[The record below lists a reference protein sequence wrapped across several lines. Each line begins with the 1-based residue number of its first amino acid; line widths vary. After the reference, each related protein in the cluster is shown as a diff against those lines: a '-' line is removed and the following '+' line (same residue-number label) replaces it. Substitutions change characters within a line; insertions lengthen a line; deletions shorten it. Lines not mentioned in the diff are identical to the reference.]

1 MSSEHLP
8 IEESLPQTA
17 CVGSL
22 EHHEHTVPP
31 STIFETPP
39 SDSHDDHFHLK
50 QKLKNHL
57 VLNTGETINTNSI
70 TFTGPTC
77 DKCLRKSTES
87 YDIGVCTYDSS
98 ELHIKNRKF
107 GQKLPSTGRI
117 SLCTSCITYTTTDA
131 RSFKTAWPSILS
143 SYWVSEDKDEA
154 ILEKIISL
162 LPCTILEMYCHS
174 MEKYSQVFKSV
185 LERTKLVVADRT
197 SDRSLLL
204 RNNVELKGA
213 DLKRNYDKFP
223 LPDVVCPWGCWDFVE
238 KCQTLSFE
246 CFLANIDPDFRNS
259 NHKESLLKGVTSNFP
274 QGFTL
279 LQKFEITPAVI
290 IEDDG
295 HFAYLSCSKHSGET
309 LQYLHP
315 PRNPI
320 LSSVSPNKP
329 ERLAVTQQQMNIVK
343 TGKPKF
349 NSHSSHLI
357 EERGSFTGISSS
369 TLQFPTFLESS
380 TLLDDLS
387 EFVIS
392 KGRSDVYPL
401 IEYFLEN
408 HIVDQNFTD
417 FLFNSTLN
425 LTSHEI
431 AEAIANSTNVSLY
444 DAFKLQMHLNGN
456 HDNDELQISFPVYA
470 HNLGKKSDYG
480 CVPPCLFKT
489 GTIAKVF
496 EGLVRFTASFLPS
509 LRNSETDALRQ
520 LSQSFCNLLF
530 LTGSTKSAINE
541 AKAKVLSITE
551 NITDH
556 LSDNSSSVN
565 SFFEYLVAANLAAFK
580 VPSRSFTSIPP
591 TTTNSVEGPLF
602 VFAPTRSERDCDI
615 PMDTLTHNLET
626 YQLVFLSKNFWKA
639 EFYCRHQREN
649 SAWFESFS
657 CLNSFSETSFGNFYD
672 FAAKGT
678 WDIAVYEKL
687 ETSDSQKILRT
698 FLNSIGAQDNLSCER
713 HNCLLIQKNP
723 LDTLTCFN
731 ILCRKKAKWVC
742 PKVDCNTGVCKH
754 HSEELINESS
764 RCAITS
770 KKERTDPLF
779 TDNFEDQNDPTLDNQ
794 TNFEPNNLQQHE
806 LNLIFEPENY
816 LTMSVD
822 TSDQTL
828 PFSSNSGVPSISYF
842 IKETHT
848 NRVPTK
854 VLLNN
859 YLNVLQRTKVP
870 LWTTNAHK
878 NFLQSIV
885 SRIPNTSV
893 PLLYPEALLFPSIFW
908 KQQEDGSFPGAL
920 PSCLLQSDELNTKL
934 GFATVSKHL
943 WNRLT
948 NGSLLTSTST
958 GYASFAFDI
967 KMNQELNRS
976 HSNFIVFK
984 RGFEDYLGADEALK
998 LPNCAIK
1005 WDGLDSSKRVQE
1017 VAAACAEES
1026 PHYFFTLTCSMAGQ
1040 FGVRPLFEAI
1050 NELYAN
1056 ENRDVYEAVVQ
1067 SFMGMFVRMWER
1079 MSSVVMGYIEK
1090 SSERPLGEV
1099 LRIWWRYEF
1108 QTSQGN
1114 LPHIHCLLWVNELK
1128 SSECF
1133 QNRVVLKKCQLLFSL
1148 EDTFLKTIGLVKDTD
1163 HAFSLYKDAVKI
1175 HYHSCAAT
1183 NFRCHK
1189 RTNENGQSFCRYP
1202 VYPTSA
1208 EYHLE
1213 EVDVNHSDETFHVLS
1228 LCQLAK
1234 EKIGYVDTMCVTE
1247 ELKAGQW
1254 FYPSQKNQNVTPMN
1268 PHLFVLTESQNN
1280 LLICDKYLSARYIA
1294 KYAAGAEEKANVS
1307 ITAGKKENELH
1318 VDVGSIENNKI
1329 ASVQHRLR
1337 KEEQQQRKRSCQAKH
1352 ICITECYWHLFD
1364 LPFVRSSF
1372 SSVCLNTNEMENRP
1386 GVKLTHQRRRL
1397 STHSENQFT
1406 SPLITVRDQFP
1417 NWRQFTESQKRIIQ
1431 LHCESNISVSNITAH
1446 SARPPELLFIKNPRK
1461 YFWLLSRETIKKPTT
1476 SQLCQLLRSNK
1487 MIWIDGFGKQ
1497 ILVRRNR
1504 VPQFLEILQNST
1516 EESATSLRAAIETEA
1531 DMASLTSKILDS
1543 RSNVVVYFSKIYPSD
1558 AGKFLIHLLLSMGE
1572 FETELDLF
1580 NCTSLLDSFKKAGL
1594 WSESSV
1600 RQNILKLTKKY
1611 ILEEAQFLPGS
1622 TRMFNKNVVQCF
1634 QTLTEFFENGSID
1647 YVELPRVLLS
1657 SVQAAVDDKVEVFL
1671 KQTRVNIAKG
1681 LIASGKVPNCPS
1693 ELQIAQATTATCVPF
1708 SPTLATLPT
1717 QTATSYG
1724 KQKTFLDQF
1733 INAIDQYLSGSKV
1746 FVPHH
1751 FALGKPGT
1759 GKSTITLVATCYAM
1773 CKGLCCMITTL
1784 AGEKAAQF
1792 GGMHLHRLIPIP
1804 VKTSLPVMKQVES
1817 TVQRLYHDPLRLTFL
1832 KRLDVLVIEEVGM
1845 LNSEQWSVLDHT
1857 LRFVN
1862 NSNVPMGGILV
1873 LGNGD
1878 PKQLRPPSGPLLWI
1892 SPILYTNFRL
1902 FYLAEYVRMIDPL
1915 GARLLTLLDRLE
1927 VSDAEA
1933 EEIVDILS
1941 NNSTFVEKWSDIRND
1956 EAILRVVPTKQAEK
1970 KLVNEKYNLIRST
1983 NNNHLTFNS
1992 TDEVSRRGQ
2001 NLWSKTEDANC
2012 ITHLNRNCLEPNS
2025 LLIYEGAPMR
2035 ITRNIQDL
2043 LVTQG
2048 QLCVIRQVP
2057 DADST
2062 SLDLFVAPPCV
2073 RSLPPVQPD
2082 GSRNFELSGWRTVSV
2097 RRMEGLPQNFRN
2109 HSSLRRTQFPLK
2121 PFQASTIHKCIGDD
2135 VPLLATQ
2142 IATTDP
2148 FERKMFKLWEK
2159 NQLLVL
2165 VSRVKELK
2173 DLTFVGS
2180 KSATLKTIKDIATST
2195 SQWDYFVHEFVEAL
2209 SQQDLSKPLA
2219 TFPVSQHIYSMS
2231 CQSVPQDS
2239 CATVFCLMS
2248 LKDGTIA
2255 VAACTN
2261 IRKTLQQK
2269 NSFDITENT
2278 LTGNKKPWALLCA
2291 AFHPTVS
2298 ALDDSVRAL
2307 ECHWNNSL
2315 PHDEKPDPP
2324 KIVRLLQETTLSFTC
2339 FYQTINFVS
2348 FVHP

>member
-1 MSSEHLP
+1 MSSQQLP

-17 CVGSL
+17 SVGSL
-22 EHHEHTVPP
+22 EHNDHTVPS
-31 STIFETPP
+31 STTFETPP
-39 SDSHDDHFHLK
+39 PDPHDDDHFNIK
-50 QKLKNHL
+50 QKLKDHL
-57 VLNTGETINTNSI
+57 ILNTGKTINTNSMS
-70 TFTGPTC
+70 FTGPTC
-77 DKCLRKSTES
+77 DKCLRKSTVS
-87 YDIGVCTYDSS
+87 YDIGVCTYNTTG
-98 ELHIKNRKF
+98 LHIKNRKF

-143 SYWVSEDKDEA
+143 SYWVSEDKDET
-154 ILEKIISL
+154 IIEKIVSL
-162 LPCTILEMYCHS
+162 LPCSILELFCHS
-174 MEKYSQVFKSV
+174 MEKYSQVFQNV
-185 LERTKLVVADRT
+185 LQRTKLVVKDRT

-204 RNNVELKGA
+204 RNKVELKGA
-213 DLKRNYDKFP
+213 DLKQNFDKFP

-246 CFLANIDPDFRNS
+246 CFLASIDADFRYS
-259 NHKESLLKGVTSNFP
+259 THKESLLRGVTSNFP

-290 IEDDG
+290 IEDG
-295 HFAYLSCSKHSGET
+295 HLAYLTCSKHSGET

-329 ERLAVTQQQMNIVK
+329 ERLALTQQQLNIVK

-380 TLLDDLS
+380 TLLNDLS

-401 IEYFLEN
+401 VEYFLEN
-408 HIVDQNFTD
+408 NIVDQNFID
-417 FLFNSTLN
+417 FLFNNTFH
-425 LTSHEI
+425 LTSQEI
-431 AEAIANSTNVSLY
+431 AAAITNSTNISLY

-456 HDNDELQISFPVYA
+456 HDNDALDIFFPVYA
-470 HNLGKKSDYG
+470 HSLGKNSEYG
-480 CVPPCLFKT
+480 CVPPCLFAT
-489 GTIAKVF
+489 RTIAKVF
-496 EGLVRFTASFLPS
+496 EGLVRFSASFLPS
-509 LRNSETDALRQ
+509 LRNSDNEALRQ
-520 LSQSFCNLLF
+520 LSKSFCNLLF
-530 LTGSTKSAINE
+530 MTGSARVAISK
-541 AKAKVLSITE
+541 AKAKVVSITE
-551 NITDH
+551 NINEQV
-556 LSDNSSSVN
+556 SDNSSSLN
-565 SFFEYLVAANLAAFK
+565 SFFEYLVAGNLPAFK
-580 VPSRSFTSIPP
+580 VSSRSFTSLP
-591 TTTNSVEGPLF
+591 TTATNSVEGPLF
-602 VFAPTRSERDCDI
+602 VFAPSRSERDSDI
-615 PMDTLTHNLET
+615 PIDTFIHNSKT

-639 EFYCRHQREN
+639 EFYCRHQRNN
-649 SAWFESFS
+649 SAWFEFFS
-657 CLNSFSETSFGNFYD
+657 CLNSFTETSFGNFYD

-687 ETSDSQKILRT
+687 ETSDSQTVLRT
-698 FLNSIGAQDNLSCER
+698 FLNSIGGQGILSCER
-713 HNCLLIQKNP
+713 HKRLLIQKNP
-723 LDTLTCFN
+723 LDTLTCFKPS
-731 ILCRKKAKWVC
+731 CRKKAKWIC
-742 PKVDCNTGVCKH
+742 PKVDCNTGVCKQ
-754 HSEELINESS
+754 HSEELIADPSM
-764 RCAITS
+764 CAITS
-770 KKERTDPLF
+770 NKERTVPLF
-779 TDNFEDQNDPTLDNQ
+779 TDNIEDQTDHSLDNG
-794 TNFEPNNLQQHE
+794 TFFERNSLQEHE
-806 LNLIFEPENY
+806 LNLIFEPDNY

-828 PFSSNSGVPSISYF
+828 PFSSNSGVPFVTYMTE
-842 IKETHT
+842 ETHK

-859 YLNVLQRTKVP
+859 YIKILQRTKVP

-1050 NELYAN
+1050 NEIYAN
-1056 ENRDVYEAVVQ
+1056 ENKDVYEAVVQ

-1079 MSSVVMGYIEK
+1079 MSSVVMEYIEK

-1133 QNRVVLKKCQLLFSL
+1133 QKRVVLKKCQLLFSL

-1213 EVDVNHSDETFHVLS
+1213 EVDVNHSEETFHVLS

-1254 FYPSQKNQNVTPMN
+1254 FYPSQKYQNVTPMN
-1268 PHLFVLTESQNN
+1268 THLFALTESQNN

-1294 KYAAGAEEKANVS
+1294 KYAAGAEEKASVS

-1337 KEEQQQRKRSCQAKH
+1337 KEEQQQRKGSCQAKH

-1372 SSVCLNTNEMENRP
+1372 TSVCLNTNEMENRP

-1397 STHSENQFT
+1397 SAHSENQFT

-1446 SARPPELLFIKNPRK
+1446 SARPPELLFIKNPKK
-1461 YFWLLSRETIKKPTT
+1461 YFWLFSRETIKKPTT
-1476 SQLCQLLRSNK
+1476 SHLCQLLRSNK

-1497 ILVRRNR
+1497 ILVRKNR
-1504 VPQFLEILQNST
+1504 VSQFLELLQTST
-1516 EESATSLRAAIETEA
+1516 ERNATSLRAAIETEA
-1531 DMASLTSKILDS
+1531 DMASLTSKLTDS
-1543 RSNVVVYFSKIYPSD
+1543 RSNAVVYFSKIYPSD
-1558 AGKFLIHLLLSMGE
+1558 AGKFLIHLLLSMGD

-1580 NCTSLLDSFKKAGL
+1580 SCTSLLDSFKKAGL
-1594 WSESSV
+1594 WTESSV
-1600 RQNILKLTKKY
+1600 RQNIIKLTKKY

-1657 SVQAAVDDKVEVFL
+1657 SVQAAVNDKVDVFL

-1693 ELQIAQATTATCVPF
+1693 ELQIAQARTATCVPF

-1724 KQKTFLDQF
+1724 KQKTVLDQF
-1733 INAIDQYLSGSKV
+1733 ISAIDQYLSGSKV

-1759 GKSTITLVATCYAM
+1759 GKSTITLVASCYAM

-1873 LGNGD
+1873 FGNGD

-1892 SPILYTNFRL
+1892 SPILYTNFKL

-1941 NNSTFVEKWSDIRND
+1941 KNSTFVEKWSDIRND

-1970 KLVNEKYNLIRST
+1970 KLVNEKYNLIRSS
-1983 NNNHLTFNS
+1983 NNNHLTFDS

-2001 NLWSKTEDANC
+2001 NLWSKTEDVNC
-2012 ITHLNRNCLEPNS
+2012 ITYLNRNCLEPNS

-2073 RSLPPVQPD
+2073 RNLPPVQPD

-2097 RRMEGLPQNFRN
+2097 RRMEGLSQNFRN

-2148 FERKMFKLWEK
+2148 IERKMFKLWEK

-2180 KSATLKTIKDIATST
+2180 KSATLKTIKDIAIST

-2219 TFPVSQHIYSMS
+2219 TFPVAQHIYSMS
-2231 CQSVPQDS
+2231 CQSVPQDN

-2248 LKDGTIA
+2248 LKDGTVA

-2269 NSFDITENT
+2269 NSFNVTENT

-2298 ALDDSVRAL
+2298 DLDDSVRAL

-2315 PHDEKPDPP
+2315 PHDEKPDPT
-2324 KIVRLLQETTLSFTC
+2324 KIVRLLQEITLTFTC

-2348 FVHP
+2348 FVNP